1 MTTMI
6 IIMALG
12 ALSGYLFFRNHS
24 HRKTTKNLRKNLAL
38 AKNDVSKAEA
48 EIAALEER
56 IKELDPP
63 DPYQGKVPDEC
74 LAFRNSIRKLKE
86 QYLWYEKNNY
96 TDVAKKIDLIG
107 RALKVL
113 EKIIRKKLPEA
124 EQMSDWIR
132 YEDIVKNLQHVLDT
146 ELYDDR
152 VKHPEN
158 HENPEKS
165 IKEVDNILD
174 LLLPAIFARIKE
186 INSKED
192 FDREVSIDVIKSSVN
207 EILDNMGVE
216 NSIDEMASMVDV
228 DDEMSEIEKI
238 ALSMDSNLDDDDEL
252 GNDEAVKAMLA

>member
-48 EIAALEER
+48 EIVALEER

-107 RALKVL
+107 RALTVL

-124 EQMSDWIR
+124 E
-132 YEDIVKNLQHVLDT
+132 
-146 ELYDDR
+146 
-152 VKHPEN
+152 
-158 HENPEKS
+158 
-165 IKEVDNILD
+165 
-174 LLLPAIFARIKE
+174 
-186 INSKED
+186 
-192 FDREVSIDVIKSSVN
+192 
-207 EILDNMGVE
+207 
-216 NSIDEMASMVDV
+216 
-228 DDEMSEIEKI
+228 
-238 ALSMDSNLDDDDEL
+238 
-252 GNDEAVKAMLA
+252 

>member
-6 IIMALG
+6 IIM

-132 YEDIVKNLQHVLDT
+132 YEDIVKNL
-146 ELYDDR
+146 
-152 VKHPEN
+152 EN
-158 HENPEKS
+158 HENPEKG